1 VSGDASISS
10 LALKPRR
17 WQLEALAIWKH
28 DLRGIV
34 AVVTG
39 GGKTLFGEMCIE
51 EFLRQYPHGR
61 VVIIVPTTALLD
73 QWFLSLQDDLK
84 VSPEKIATYSGEGRA
99 AEPGLINLVVIN
111 TARVIGESLS
121 AGSDTFVIVDECHR
135 AGSPENARALYGIH
149 RASLGLSATPERDY
163 DEGLQQYVVPTL
175 GEIIFRY
182 TYEDARRDGVISP
195 FDLVNVGVDLLPR
208 EQIAYDS
215 LTRRIAIAASKV
227 DAGEDDGRLKRL
239 LMQRASISANARM
252 RVPATLR
259 LVELARGQRTIVFHE
274 RVQAADSIHRLL
286 QERGYSSTIYHTGI
300 NPVVRRD
307 NLRLFRKG
315 LFDVMVC
322 CRALDE
328 GLNVPEASAAV
339 IASSTASNRQRI
351 QRLGRVLR
359 PAPDKERATVYTIYA
374 TAVEEQRLRI
384 ESSRLADTASIEWLR
399 IRRGD

>member
-1 VSGDASISS
+1 MSS
-10 LALKPRR
+10 WSLTLKPRR
-17 WQLEALAIWKH
+17 WQSEALSIWKH

-51 EFLRQYPHGR
+51 EFLRRYPHGR
-61 VVIIVPTTALLD
+61 VIVVVPTTALLD
-73 QWFLSLQDDLK
+73 QWFLSLQDDLQ
-84 VSPEKIATYSGEGRA
+84 VPPARIATYSGEGRTE
-99 AEPGLINLVVIN
+99 EPGLINLVVIN
-111 TARVIGESLS
+111 TARLIGESLS
-121 AGSDTFVIVDECHR
+121 VGSDTFLIVDECHR

-149 RASLGLSATPERDY
+149 RAALGLSATPERDY
-163 DEGLQQYVVPTL
+163 DEGLEQYVVPTL

-195 FDLVNVGVDLLPR
+195 FDLVNVGVDLLLS
-208 EQIAYDS
+208 EQTVYDS

-227 DAGEDDGRLKRL
+227 EAGEDDSGLKRL
-239 LMQRASISANARM
+239 LTKRASISANARM
-252 RVPATLR
+252 RIPAALK
-259 LVELARGQRTIVFHE
+259 LVDLVRGQRTIVFHE
-274 RVQAADSIHRLL
+274 RVQAANSLHRLL
-286 QERGYSSTIYHTGI
+286 LERGYSSTIYHTGI

-328 GLNVPEASAAV
+328 GLDVPEASAAV

-359 PAPDKERATVYTIYA
+359 PAPGKERATVYTIYA

-384 ESSRLADTASIEWLR
+384 ESARLADTASIEWLR
-399 IRRGD
+399 ISRED